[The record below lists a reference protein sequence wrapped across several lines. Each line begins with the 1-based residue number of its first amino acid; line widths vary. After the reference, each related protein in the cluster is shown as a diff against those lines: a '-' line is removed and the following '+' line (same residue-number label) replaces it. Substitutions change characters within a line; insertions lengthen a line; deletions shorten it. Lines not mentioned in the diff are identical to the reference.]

1 MHHNSND
8 IVLLEIEQEG
18 KLNHDKGM
26 LMQIWLLMHLVWQR
40 ALKMRNLKLIM
51 KLSLVESLHSGSL
64 LRMRRLNLF
73 KIKPY
78 LTTS

>member
-40 ALKMRNLKLIM
+40 ALKMRSLKLIM
-51 KLSLVESLHSGSL
+51 K
-64 LRMRRLNLF
+64 
-73 KIKPY
+73 P
-78 LTTS
+78 